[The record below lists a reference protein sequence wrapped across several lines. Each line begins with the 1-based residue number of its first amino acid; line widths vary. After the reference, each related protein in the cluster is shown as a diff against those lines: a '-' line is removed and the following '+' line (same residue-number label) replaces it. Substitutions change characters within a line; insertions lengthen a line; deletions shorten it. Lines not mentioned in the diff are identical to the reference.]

1 MRSDK
6 VELLSG
12 GLAPKGYKFV
22 RQPRSDGRLGKK
34 RLLYKVDDRGE
45 PIGDPLPFRKKGK
58 AKQYAP
64 VRDPNLPPRTV
75 TDETPREKDGKF
87 LPGTGGPGRTHVKK
101 IAKGVTRRHA
111 WNRIFRK
118 FFKPERME
126 AVIEALYETATNQED
141 PQKVAAIKEILNRT
155 LGKVK
160 TTIDINETQ
169 TLTIEERKTRVL
181 ALLGVN
187 PEDASLRFRDGSPA
201 FQNEGDDGDG
211 VAALPAAIPVG
222 PLALPDLG
230 EVPPSGDHLGVGPEV
245 GREADHAG
253 EATRPPVQL
262 EG

>member
-1 MRSDK
+1 MISHK
-6 VELLSG
+6 VELLTG

-34 RLLYKVDDRGE
+34 RLLYKVDERGNV
-45 PIGDPLPFRKKGK
+45 IGDPLPFRKKGK

-64 VRDPNLPPRTV
+64 IRDPNLPAKGVSPDAPRN
-75 TDETPREKDGKF
+75 EAGKWQPGHDG
-87 LPGTGGPGRTHVKK
+87 GGRTHVKK

-230 EVPPSGDHLGVGPEV
+230 EVPPSGDHLGECVEV
-245 GREADHAG
+245 GREADHAE
-253 EATRPPVQL
+253 EAARPPVQL